1 MYESNSKQMRGED
14 EDMTNLRMQTKYAA
28 LLLACSLYKVSS
40 LFFYPSLCL
49 FVTLF
54 LTKDKSK
61 GDILILEE

>member
-1 MYESNSKQMRGED
+1 MNESNSKQMRGED

-28 LLLACSLYKVSS
+28 LLLACSLHKVNS
-40 LFFYPSLCL
+40 LFFYHSLCP

-61 GDILILEE
+61 RDILILEE